1 MSLPD
6 GPKASSWIQTVQFF
20 LRPLETLDVWH
31 QMYGDTFRVLGNELP
46 ATIFFSNPEAIQ
58 KIFTATYESFE
69 SSQNNNLL
77 KLLLGENSILSCSGE
92 QHQRQKRI
100 LLPPFH
106 SERMHDYSQVI
117 CEITE
122 KIIGEWIP
130 GKIFVVNSVMKEISI
145 RIILDV
151 VFGLKNDDRYNCLK
165 ELLVSLFDVLHHPFN
180 SIFLTFLP
188 VLQKKLEFWRL
199 EESLMS
205 QLQQIDK
212 LVYSIIAERKVQRNY
227 PGKDILSMLLE
238 ASHESGEPLTN
249 IELRDSLMTLLFA
262 GYETTSSALS
272 WALYW
277 SYCSAEIHK
286 NLLFELNSFPIG
298 NDKSGIAQ
306 LPYLSAVCSETLR
319 FYPISL
325 MPFSRFVQKPIE
337 IMGYQL
343 EPDTIVNVSIYLAHQ
358 REEVYPQPKMF
369 RPERFLERK
378 FSPYE
383 YLPFGGGSRRCIGA
397 ALAQLEIKLVLATIL
412 SRLQLG
418 LVSPRPM
425 KPIRRGLIM
434 VPPTFEMVVTGVR

>member
-58 KIFTATYESFE
+58 KIFTATYEYFE
-69 SSQNNNLL
+69 STQNNNLL
-77 KLLLGENSILSCSGE
+77 KLLLGENSLLSSSGE

-106 SERMHDYSQVI
+106 SERMRDYSQVI

-122 KIIGEWIP
+122 QILGEWIP

-151 VFGLKNDDRYNCLK
+151 VFGLQNDARYNCLK
-165 ELLVSLFDVLHHPFN
+165 QLLVSLFDVLHHPFN
-180 SIFLTFLP
+180 SIFLTVLP
-188 VLQKKLEFWRL
+188 ILQKKLEFWRL
-199 EESLMS
+199 EESLRS

-212 LVYSIIAERKVQRNY
+212 LVYAIIAERKVQRNSS
-227 PGKDILSMLLE
+227 GKDILSMLLE

-277 SYCSAEIHK
+277 SYFSAEIHK
-286 NLLFELNSFPIG
+286 NLLFELNSFPTA

-358 REEVYPQPKMF
+358 REQVYPQPKMF
-369 RPERFLERK
+369 RPERFLERQ

>member
-6 GPKASSWIQTVQFF
+6 GPKGSSWIQTVQFF

-58 KIFTATYESFE
+58 KIFTATYEYFE
-69 SSQNNNLL
+69 STQNNNLL
-77 KLLLGENSILSCSGE
+77 KLLLGENSILSYSGE

-106 SERMHDYSQVI
+106 SERMRDYSQVI

-151 VFGLKNDDRYNCLK
+151 VFGLQNDDRYNCLK
-165 ELLVSLFDVLHHPFN
+165 QLLVSLFDVLHHPFN

-188 VLQKKLEFWRL
+188 ILQKKLEFWRL

-212 LVYSIIAERKVQRNY
+212 LVYAIIAERKVQRNSS
-227 PGKDILSMLLE
+227 GKDILSMLLE
-238 ASHESGEPLTN
+238 ASYESGEPLTN

-277 SYCSAEIHK
+277 SYFSAEIHK
-286 NLLFELNSFPIG
+286 NLLFELNSFPTA

-358 REEVYPQPKMF
+358 REQVYPQPKMF
-369 RPERFLERK
+369 RPERFLERQ

>member
-1 MSLPD
+1 MYFPD
-6 GPKASSWIQTVQFF
+6 GPKTSSWIQTIQFF

-46 ATIFFSNPEAIQ
+46 ATIFFSDPAAI
-58 KIFTATYESFE
+58 KRIFTASYEYLE
-69 SSQNNNLL
+69 STPNNNLL
-77 KLLLGENSILSCSGE
+77 KLLLGESSILSCSGE

-100 LLPPFH
+100 LLPHFH

-122 KIIGEWIP
+122 QVIGEWDQ

-145 RIILDV
+145 RIILNV
-151 VFGLKNDDRYNCLK
+151 VFGMQNDVRYNSLK
-165 ELLVSLFDVLHHPFN
+165 QLLVSLFDALHNPLN
-180 SIFLTFLP
+180 SILLP
-188 VLQKKLEFWRL
+188 FVSTLQKKLDLGRL
-199 EESLMS
+199 EEGLMS
-205 QLQQIDK
+205 ELQQIDK
-212 LVYSIIAERKVQRNY
+212 LVYAIIFERKVQHNY
-227 PGKDILSMLLE
+227 SGKDILSMLLE
-238 ASHESGEPLTN
+238 ASHESGESLTN
-249 IELRDSLMTLLFA
+249 IELRDSLLTLLFA

-277 SYCSAEIHK
+277 SYYLPEVHK
-286 NLLFELNSFPIG
+286 NLLSELNSFSRT
-298 NDKSGIAQ
+298 NDKSAIAQ

-319 FYPISL
+319 MYPISL

-343 EPDTIVNVSIYLAHQ
+343 EPNTIVNVSIYLAHQ
-358 REEVYPQPKMF
+358 REQVYPQPKMF
-369 RPERFLERK
+369 RPGRFLERQ

-397 ALAQLEIKLVLATIL
+397 TLAQLEIKLVLATIL
-412 SRLQLG
+412 SKLQLA
-418 LVSPRPM
+418 LVAPRSM

-434 VPPTFEMVVTGVR
+434 VAPTFEMVVTGVR

>member
-58 KIFTATYESFE
+58 KIFTATYESLE
-69 SSQNNNLL
+69 STQNNNLL

-277 SYCSAEIHK
+277 SYFSAEIHK

-358 REEVYPQPKMF
+358 REQVYPQPKMF

>member
-58 KIFTATYESFE
+58 KIFTATYEYFE
-69 SSQNNNLL
+69 STQNNNLL
-77 KLLLGENSILSCSGE
+77 KLFLGENSLLSYSGE

-106 SERMHDYSQVI
+106 SERMRDYSQVI

-122 KIIGEWIP
+122 QILGEWIP

-151 VFGLKNDDRYNCLK
+151 VFGLQNDARYNCLK
-165 ELLVSLFDVLHHPFN
+165 QLLVSLFDVLHHPFN
-180 SIFLTFLP
+180 SIFLTVLP
-188 VLQKKLEFWRL
+188 ILQKKLEFWRL
-199 EESLMS
+199 EESLRS

-212 LVYSIIAERKVQRNY
+212 LVYAIIAERKVQRNSS
-227 PGKDILSMLLE
+227 GKDILSMLLE

-277 SYCSAEIHK
+277 SYFSAEIHK
-286 NLLFELNSFPIG
+286 NLLFELNSFPTA

-358 REEVYPQPKMF
+358 REQVYPQPKMF
-369 RPERFLERK
+369 RPERFLERQ